1 MVNPQYP
8 TKKAADKGKGKE
20 KDDKDVAD
28 ENRACS
34 AIRKLAPVS
43 LTLVLASP
51 VIPRRDGRVATCR
64 TRSSAATSNWASS
77 YVQRPA
83 KGESHPKNYRVS

>member
-43 LTLVLASP
+43 CSLCS
-51 VIPRRDGRVATCR
+51 
-64 TRSSAATSNWASS
+64 SNWVRSCGD
-77 YVQRPA
+77 V
-83 KGESHPKNYRVS
+83 

>member
-43 LTLVLASP
+43 PSLLLARP
-51 VIPRRDGRVATCR
+51 NFMKGRVATCQ
-64 TRSSAATSNWASS
+64 TRFRAATGTRAT
-77 YVQRPA
+77 
-83 KGESHPKNYRVS
+83 

>member
-43 LTLVLASP
+43 PSLSWTSGFG
-51 VIPRRDGRVATCR
+51 GRVATCR
-64 TRSSAATSNWASS
+64 TRFQAAIGTRAT
-77 YVQRPA
+77 
-83 KGESHPKNYRVS
+83 

>member
-8 TKKAADKGKGKE
+8 NKKAADKGKGKE

-43 LTLVLASP
+43 PSCSSNF
-51 VIPRRDGRVATCR
+51 DGRVATCR
-64 TRSSAATSNWASS
+64 TRF
-77 YVQRPA
+77 P
-83 KGESHPKNYRVS
+83 PL

>member
-43 LTLVLASP
+43 PSSIARQISVRSCGDVSNAFPAAIGTSP
-51 VIPRRDGRVATCR
+51 TRVGH
-64 TRSSAATSNWASS
+64 SNTDECA
-77 YVQRPA
+77 
-83 KGESHPKNYRVS
+83 